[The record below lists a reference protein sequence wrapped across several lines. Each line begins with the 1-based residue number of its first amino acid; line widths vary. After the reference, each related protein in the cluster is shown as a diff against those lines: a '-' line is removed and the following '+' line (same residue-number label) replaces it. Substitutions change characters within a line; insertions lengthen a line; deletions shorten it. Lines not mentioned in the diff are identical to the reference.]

1 MEPYYSNNFFRHRQ
15 GQTHRMEVELFA
27 ETDSGMKSFL
37 QTFYRHAPDDLIV
50 ERKEN
55 IEPRISGR
63 EERFKLARE
72 KLRLE
77 VESIL
82 NCLSVSG
89 NESRPEVAG
98 PVEGLRSLYDVKRSA
113 FKAQSTTMKVMTE
126 DFCRMKLDL
135 IEREMETDL
144 AFLSK

>member
-1 MEPYYSNNFFRHRQ
+1 ME
-15 GQTHRMEVELFA
+15 
-27 ETDSGMKSFL
+27 K
-37 QTFYRHAPDDLIV
+37 
-50 ERKEN
+50 KEN
-55 IEPRISGR
+55 TEPRISGR
-63 EERFKLARE
+63 EERFKLVRE

-135 IEREMETDL
+135 IVREMETDL